1 MCTAGRVCGQA
12 RRFTTILTTQVLAG
26 VKATLRNEQGVA
38 VSTVTTTSTGNY
50 CLVTVTAGA
59 AQATTV
65 MLALRPRMALHDMPA
80 HPAPLTGQAGTLH
93 HLQPSS
99 SSGSHAALLS
109 LLTLDVLLR
118 WLCVPWAAGIF
129 TLSFTPPAGYTQ
141 QTATPARVV
150 LLESSSPVLR
160 SNQHVGFRQG

>member
-1 MCTAGRVCGQA
+1 VCGQA

-38 VSTVTTTSTGNY
+38 VSTVTTSSTGNY

-59 AQATTV
+59 AQATTFIT
-65 MLALRPRMALHDMPA
+65 LAFRPGMALHDMPA
-80 HPAPLTGQAGTLH
+80 HPAPLAGQAGTLH

-99 SSGSHAALLS
+99 SSGSHAALL
-109 LLTLDVLLR
+109 TVDVLLH